1 VGIVVFAGAMAL
13 LRAAFRAR
21 AGGLGF
27 RA

>member
-1 VGIVVFAGAMAL
+1 VVFASAVAL